1 MNAMRGFIQAQP
13 ARMLYPYRR
22 GWRILAYGS
31 RALLL
36 HCRNDL
42 GNRWSQ
48 TEALIDDAK
57 TLHWFKRFWLYIW
70 IMCELF
76 YNVVF
81 SLALVLFEIIA
92 VGVFVLA
99 LVVIA
104 AICSC
109 IIVLFI
115 VYVSI
120 NAKIKAQFCCCP
132 NCHRSMPIPLYFC
145 PVCRREHT
153 RLMPNHYGILNH
165 YCGCGT
171 RLPTLDT
178 LGRKDLSRYCPYCR
192 TPLHRGI
199 GKGSNVHIPL
209 VGGPSVGKTNYMI
222 MSIQELR
229 QALKTVY
236 DISVSFPDPTHQHIF
251 QQGLHLL
258 ARGRVLPMTSDQIP
272 SAFNMLFKAPRLLF
286 QEKLLYLYDVQGEAF
301 GSMERLSRQEYY
313 KYTKGIIFMID
324 LFSIPKY
331 YDEHRREIEAVR
343 TSLRPA
349 TLGVEETYDRM
360 IEMLDSTV
368 GFRNRFSIPVAVVVN
383 KVDALNLEDEIGE
396 VAAQTYMQQ
405 HPSISRDEAMTTV
418 VREFLLKYGL
428 ENFVHNL
435 EARFTYRRYFSC
447 SALGRL
453 PSPIDTSPFVPV
465 RVLEPLVWLLT
476 SARAFKGKQ

>member
-1 MNAMRGFIQAQP
+1 MNAMKGFFQAQP

-31 RALLL
+31 RELLL

-42 GNRWSQ
+42 DNRWNQ
-48 TEALIDDAK
+48 TVALIEEAK

-70 IMCELF
+70 IICELF
-76 YNVVF
+76 YNVMF
-81 SLALVLFEIIA
+81 SLALMLFELLV
-92 VGVFVLA
+92 VGVFALA
-99 LVVIA
+99 LVVMA
-104 AICSC
+104 AICGC
-109 IIVLFI
+109 IIILFMA
-115 VYVSI
+115 YASI

-132 NCHRSMPIPLYFC
+132 NCHRSMPIPLHLC

-165 YCGCGT
+165 YCGCDA
-171 RLPTLDT
+171 RLPTLDA
-178 LGRKDLSRYCPYCR
+178 LGRKELSRYCPYCR

-229 QALKTVY
+229 QALRTIY
-236 DISVSFPDPTHQHIF
+236 DISVSFPDPTHQRIF
-251 QQGLHLL
+251 QHGLHLL
-258 ARGRVLPMTSDQIP
+258 SRGRVLPMTSDQVP
-272 SAFNMLFKAPRLLF
+272 SAFNMLFKAPGFLF
-286 QEKLLYLYDVQGEAF
+286 QEKLLYLYDAQGEVF
-301 GSMERLSRQEYY
+301 GDEGRLSRQEYY

-324 LFSIPKY
+324 PFSIPTY

-343 TSLRPA
+343 TSLRPG
-349 TLGVEETYDRM
+349 TLS
-360 IEMLDSTV
+360 IEHTFYRLMERLDSTI
-368 GFRNRFSIPVAVVVN
+368 GIRNRFSIPIAVVVN

-396 VAAQTYMQQ
+396 VAAQAYMQQ
-405 HPSISRDEAMTTV
+405 HPSISRDEAMTIV

-428 ENFVHNL
+428 GNIVHDL

-447 SALGRL
+447 STLGRL
-453 PSPIDTSPFVPV
+453 PSPTDTSAFVPV

-476 SARAFKGKQ
+476 SARAFKGKL